1 MSCDTLDAFTPAL
14 LADALSGVHEAG
26 YRHGEVKPSATILF
40 AS

>member
-14 LADALSGVHEAG
+14 LADALAGVHEAG
-26 YRHGEVKPSATILF
+26 YRHGDVKPSATILF